1 MAEIIFWFLFILLI
15 YVQIGY
21 LLVLKISNFFCYR
34 NEEAKEVEDKNLPPV
49 SIIMLAFN
57 EEDRISKWFQ
67 NIAQLD
73 YPKEKLEIIVASD
86 GSTDRTVQELMR
98 FKSDNVLIMDFK
110 NNRGRALCHNDTV
123 AAAKNEIIITTD
135 VDSEFS
141 PQTVNR
147 LVRHFRS
154 PKVGA
159 IIGRLQYRKKDDST
173 SSFESIYLKFE
184 SAIKAEESKL
194 GILSVGMGCCSC
206 IKKSLFVNL
215 GAKQDID
222 NVYPLFAVKKGYRI
236 VYEPTALVTDTS
248 PSSVSSEFHARI
260 RIASRSFRDNI
271 KSWNIKDCI
280 KHPLI
285 TWGIFSHRILRWM
298 TPFLLAGLLLSN
310 IFLLNYG
317 DFYSS
322 FFGLQ
327 VLAYFAVIL
336 GGIADYFKK
345 NIPIASHAYVFF
357 IANVGIAIGVL
368 KAFFGKPP
376 SSYIPTK

>member
-1 MAEIIFWFLFILLI
+1 MAEIVFLLLLISFI
-15 YVQIGY
+15 YVQVGY
-21 LLVLKISNFFCYR
+21 LLVLKIINIFIVRKKEDR
-34 NEEAKEVEDKNLPPV
+34 NRECKNLPHV
-49 SIIMLAFN
+49 SVIMLACN
-57 EEDRISKWFQ
+57 EQDRVAKWFH

-73 YPKEKLEIIVASD
+73 YPKDKLEIIVASD
-86 GSTDRTVQELMR
+86 GSTDNTAQEAKR
-98 FKSDNVLIMDFK
+98 FQCDNVIIMDFK
-110 NNRGRALCHNDTV
+110 KNRGRALCHNDTV

-135 VDSEFS
+135 VDTEFS

-194 GILSVGMGCCSC
+194 GILSVGMGCCFC

-236 VYEPTALVTDTS
+236 VFEPTALVTDTS
-248 PSSVSSEFHARI
+248 PSGVSSEFHSRI

-327 VLAYFAVIL
+327 MLAYFAVIL

-368 KAFFGKPP
+368 KALFGKPP
-376 SSYIPTK
+376 STYIPAR